1 MFNFIKKLFIKE
13 KPEYEITKW
22 PRDIFEEDFKMMLD
36 EQCPVCGHQNEIHGG
51 CTDGEY
57 NYYTCQNDN
66 CRAEWKVRCR

>member
-1 MFNFIKKLFIKE
+1 
-13 KPEYEITKW
+13 
-22 PRDIFEEDFKMMLD
+22 MMLD